1 LVFACRQ
8 EYTGEMSQKVMIEIA
23 EGDMADLREWARN
36 REEPL
41 EALLQEALQQY
52 LRYTRDDIADL
63 RERMKGPSYTLEEVK
78 AHLAERRRQFRGEAA
93 E

>member
-1 LVFACRQ
+1 MTQSKTVVPL
-8 EYTGEMSQKVMIEIA
+8 EIDA
-23 EGDMADLREWARN
+23 ADLADLEEWARN

-41 EALLQEALQQY
+41 DGLLQEALQQY

-63 RERMKGPSYTLEEVK
+63 RRRMEGPSYTLEEVK
-78 AHLAERRRQFRGEAA
+78 AHLQERRRHFRGQAA

>member
-1 LVFACRQ
+1 MTQAKAIVPL
-8 EYTGEMSQKVMIEIA
+8 EIDA
-23 EGDMADLREWARN
+23 ADLADLEEWARN

-41 EALLQEALQQY
+41 EILLQEALQQY

-63 RERMKGPSYTLEEVK
+63 RRRMQGPSYTLEEVK
-78 AHLAERRRQFRGEAA
+78 AHLAERRRDFRGEAA

>member
-1 LVFACRQ
+1 
-8 EYTGEMSQKVMIEIA
+8 MSEKVTIEVA
-23 EGDMADLREWARN
+23 EADMADFREWARN

-41 EALLQEALQQY
+41 EVLLQEALQQY

-63 RERMKGPSYTLEEVK
+63 EERMKGPFYPIDEVE
-78 AHLAERRRQFRGEAA
+78 ARLAERRRRPRPQAA

>member
-1 LVFACRQ
+1 MTQSKTVVPL
-8 EYTGEMSQKVMIEIA
+8 EIDA
-23 EGDMADLREWARN
+23 ADLADLEEWARN

-41 EALLQEALQQY
+41 EVLLQEALQQY

-63 RERMKGPSYTLEEVK
+63 RRRMQGPSYTLEEVK
-78 AHLAERRRQFRGEAA
+78 AHLAERRRHFRGEAA

>member
-1 LVFACRQ
+1 MTQPKTVVPL
-8 EYTGEMSQKVMIEIA
+8 EIDA
-23 EGDMADLREWARN
+23 ADLADLEDWARN

-41 EALLQEALQQY
+41 EVLLQEALQQY

-63 RERMKGPSYTLEEVK
+63 EERMKGPSYTVEEVK

>member
-1 LVFACRQ
+1 MTQSKAVVPL
-8 EYTGEMSQKVMIEIA
+8 EIDA
-23 EGDMADLREWARN
+23 ADLADIEEWARN

-41 EALLQEALQQY
+41 EVLLQEALQQY

-63 RERMKGPSYTLEEVK
+63 QRRMEGPYYTLEEVE
-78 AHLAERRRQFRGEAA
+78 AHLAERRRQRRAKAA

>member
-1 LVFACRQ
+1 
-8 EYTGEMSQKVMIEIA
+8 MSEKVTIEIA
-23 EGDMADLREWARN
+23 GADMADLREWARN

-41 EALLQEALQQY
+41 EVLLQEALQQY

-63 RERMKGPSYTLEEVK
+63 EERMKGPFYSIEEVE
-78 AHLAERRRQFRGEAA
+78 ARLAERRRRSRPEAA

>member
-1 LVFACRQ
+1 
-8 EYTGEMSQKVMIEIA
+8 MSEKVTIEIA

-41 EALLQEALQQY
+41 EMLLQEALQQY

-63 RERMKGPSYTLEEVK
+63 RERMKGPSFTLEEVK

>member
-1 LVFACRQ
+1 M
-8 EYTGEMSQKVMIEIA
+8 GEPKVTIPLEITA
-23 EGDMADLREWARN
+23 SDLADLEEWARN

-41 EALLQEALQQY
+41 DVLLQEALQQY

-63 RERMKGPSYTLEEVK
+63 EERMKGPFYSIEEVE
-78 AHLAERRRQFRGEAA
+78 ARLSQRRRRPRPQAA

>member
-1 LVFACRQ
+1 
-8 EYTGEMSQKVMIEIA
+8 MSEKVTIEVA
-23 EGDMADLREWARN
+23 EADMADLREWARN

-41 EALLQEALQQY
+41 EVLLEEALQHY

-63 RERMKGPSYTLEEVK
+63 EERMKGPFYSIDEVRE
-78 AHLAERRRQFRGEAA
+78 HLAERRRRPRPQAA

>member
-1 LVFACRQ
+1 
-8 EYTGEMSQKVMIEIA
+8 MSEKVTIEIA

-36 REEPL
+36 REEPF
-41 EALLQEALQQY
+41 EVLLQEALQQY

-63 RERMKGPSYTLEEVK
+63 RERMKGPFYSIEEVK
-78 AHLAERRRQFRGEAA
+78 ARLAERRRRPRPEAA